1 MVERAQAGMGGGGET
16 LDGKFRDKRRSVG
29 RKGVRS
35 GELLGEES
43 ATVVLC
49 VERSVAEGELEVR
62 EVDAGVLSVCSI
74 EGESHERA

>member
-1 MVERAQAGMGGGGET
+1 MGGGGET